1 LKYIKQF
8 LIIIFIS
15 FLGEILN
22 LLIPLP
28 VPATVWGMCL
38 MFAALCLKVI
48 KLDDVEETADFF
60 VSIIAMLFIPYGVS
74 LMASFDLLANYALPI
89 IVIMFLSF
97 FACFTA
103 AGKTVDFI
111 ISLTGREEKSNE

>member
-1 LKYIKQF
+1 MKYIKQF

-15 FLGEILN
+15 LLGELLN
-22 LLIPLP
+22 LLLPLP

-38 MFAALCLKVI
+38 MFAALCTGIV
-48 KLDDVEETADFF
+48 KLDAVEETANFF

-74 LMASFDLLANYALPI
+74 LMANFDLLADYAWQ
-89 IVIMFLSF
+89 IVIITFASF
-97 FACFTA
+97 FGCFIA

-111 ISLTGREEKSNE
+111 IDMKGRKEKSNE